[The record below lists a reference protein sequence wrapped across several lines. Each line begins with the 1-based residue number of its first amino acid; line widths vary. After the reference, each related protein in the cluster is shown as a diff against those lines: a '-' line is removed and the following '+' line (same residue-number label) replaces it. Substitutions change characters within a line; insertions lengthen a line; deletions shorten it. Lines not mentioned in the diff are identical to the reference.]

1 MYFVHSYSPE
11 LTADVVATCDYGGPV
26 VAAVRRGRLWATQFH
41 PEKSGAA
48 GLRILANF
56 VASPISYPVDLY
68 PAIDLRAG
76 RTVRLYQGDFSR
88 ETAYGTDPVTV
99 AQAFAAAGA
108 RWIHLVDLDA
118 ARTGTPENRP
128 VIAAIAAAVG
138 GGGRTSRP
146 AGECATRPSAEALL
160 EAGVDRVVIGT
171 AAVENPQL
179 VRDLATHHQVAV
191 GIDVR
196 GRVAAVRGWLEG
208 SGVDLFDLLAR
219 FEDCGVAAFV
229 VTEIARD
236 GTFAGPD
243 LDGLAAVLEAT
254 DGRRDRLGRRRVG
267 GRPHRPG
274 HPGGRRAPAGGGDRG
289 QGPPRRAVHGGG
301 GDGRVRSV
309 RVIPCL
315 DVDAGRVVKGVNFVN
330 LRDAGDPAELAA
342 RYDAEGADEIVFLDI
357 TASSDAPPHHGR
369 GGPAHGGDGVHP
381 LHRRRRH
388 PHARRRPRPC
398 CGRGPTRWGS
408 TPRPSPGPSW

>member
-1 MYFVHSYSPE
+1 
-11 LTADVVATCDYGGPV
+11 
-26 VAAVRRGRLWATQFH
+26 
-41 PEKSGAA
+41 
-48 GLRILANF
+48 
-56 VASPISYPVDLY
+56 VDLY

-99 AQAFAAAGA
+99 ALGFVAAGA
-108 RWIHLVDLDA
+108 PWIHLVDLDA

-128 VIAAIAAAVG
+128 VIAAIAEAVG
-138 GGGRTSRP
+138 GAAHVQAGGGVRDQ
-146 AGECATRPSAEALL
+146 ASAEALL
-160 EAGVDRVVIGT
+160 ESGVDRVVIGT

-179 VRDLATHHQVAV
+179 VRDLAAHHQVAV

-254 DGRRDRLGRRRVG
+254 SVDVIASGGVGSATDLTALATLDVG
-267 GRPHRPG
+267 GRRL
-274 HPGGRRAPAGGGDRG
+274 AGAIVGK
-289 QGPPRRAVHGGG
+289 ALH
-301 GDGRVRSV
+301 DGLFSV
-309 RVIPCL
+309 EE
-315 DVDAGRVVKGVNFVN
+315 AM
-330 LRDAGDPAELAA
+330 AA
-342 RYDAEGADEIVFLDI
+342 CALSG
-357 TASSDAPPHHGR
+357 
-369 GGPAHGGDGVHP
+369 
-381 LHRRRRH
+381 
-388 PHARRRPRPC
+388 
-398 CGRGPTRWGS
+398 
-408 TPRPSPGPSW
+408 